1 MKLLQCLI
9 QYIHFNLLTSTKNFD
24 ISYPKFLYDNNIK
37 ILEEDASFWKDIL
50 FVKFYRIPQSIFSRL
65 KNKERSVES

>member
-24 ISYPKFLYDNNIK
+24 ISYPKVLYDNNIK
-37 ILEEDASFWKDIL
+37 MLEEDASFWKDIL
-50 FVKFYRIPQSIFSRL
+50 FVKFYRIPQSIFDFAFFRD
-65 KNKERSVES
+65 